1 MVDFAPGMRT
11 IIRDE
16 EWMIKKIETNSLGN
30 KTLYCVGCPLPGKID
45 TKKHTKVE

>member
-30 KTLYCVGCPLPGKID
+30 KTFARCKMKLQ
-45 TKKHTKVE
+45 

>member
-16 EWMIKKIETNSLGN
+16 EWMIKKIEKIALGI
-30 KTLYCVGCPLPGKID
+30 KLYIA
-45 TKKHTKVE
+45 